1 MPESTEYNP
10 TNKGTLRPNIAPLR
24 VEGAYF
30 TLINVPKVGFKITL
44 LDTTC
49 ADDSIQLWSLYYTL
63 EIIDYI
69 VSCINDYKGRPQN
82 ES

>member
-1 MPESTEYNP
+1 MPENTKYNLI
-10 TNKGTLRPNIAPLR
+10 NKGTLCLNITPLH

-30 TLINVPKVGFKITL
+30 TFINVLKVKFKITL
-44 LDTTC
+44 LDIIC
-49 ADDSIQLWSLYYTL
+49 ADDPIQLWSLYYTL